1 MQGGLCGIVGLELS
15 AQSVADPTHEL
26 MFSLPARVRDR
37 DCWAPFP
44 GWTSLCFTHCKPEPH
59 ADILP
64 ALPSEVRQES
74 CAGRLF
80 HLGVRAEEV
89 SCLSG
94 GVTV

>member
-1 MQGGLCGIVGLELS
+1 MGLELP

-26 MFSLPARVRDR
+26 TFGLPAWVRDG

-44 GWTSLCFTHCKPEPH
+44 GWTSLRFTHCKSEPH

-64 ALPSEVRQES
+64 ALLSEVRQES
-74 CAGRLF
+74 CAGRMF